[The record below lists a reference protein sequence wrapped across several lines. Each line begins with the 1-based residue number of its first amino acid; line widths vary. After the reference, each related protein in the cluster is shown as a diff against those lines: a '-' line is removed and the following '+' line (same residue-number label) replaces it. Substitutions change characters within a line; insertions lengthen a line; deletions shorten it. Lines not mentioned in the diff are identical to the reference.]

1 VVVLVNIAMVEDDI
15 ELAIILTQYL
25 SKFNIKVTNY
35 EDPFVAISAIELG
48 SFDLV
53 ILDLTLPGI
62 DGLEVCKELRSNIKN
77 SNIPI
82 IVSSA
87 RSDITDK
94 VTALELGAD
103 DYLPKPYDPRE
114 LEVRIKTVLRRYNK
128 DMQSSTNSLNIQ
140 EIFNLN
146 EEKKEIT
153 KQGIAIHF
161 TTAEFQIF
169 ALMCQ
174 RKGFVV
180 SRYDILEYCDYLN
193 SDENSGSIAV
203 IINRIRA
210 KIEENPKS
218 PKYLITIRGMGY
230 KLVE

>member
-1 VVVLVNIAMVEDDI
+1 
-15 ELAIILTQYL
+15 
-25 SKFNIKVTNY
+25 
-35 EDPFVAISAIELG
+35 
-48 SFDLV
+48 
-53 ILDLTLPGI
+53 
-62 DGLEVCKELRSNIKN
+62 
-77 SNIPI
+77 
-82 IVSSA
+82 
-87 RSDITDK
+87 
-94 VTALELGAD
+94 
-103 DYLPKPYDPRE
+103 LPKPYDPRE

-128 DMQSSTNSLNIQ
+128 DMQSSTNKPQNS
-140 EIFNLN
+140 EVFKLN

-153 KQGIAIHF
+153 KNGTAINF

-180 SRYDILEYCDYLN
+180 SRYDILEHCDYLK